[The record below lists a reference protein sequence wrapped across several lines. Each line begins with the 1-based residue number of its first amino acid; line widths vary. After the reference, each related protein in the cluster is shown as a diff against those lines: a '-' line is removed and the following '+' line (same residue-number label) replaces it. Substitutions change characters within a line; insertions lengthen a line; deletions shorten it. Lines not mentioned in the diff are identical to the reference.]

1 MARILF
7 LLGAYYPAP
16 KANGICCERVIT
28 EMQDRGYHVDVIAF
42 SPDLSAPQVTCINGV
57 TVHHIRGSMDYRTM
71 RDAEIGV
78 LSGTRLTLRK
88 KLLRGKNI
96 LLAASWPSNS
106 KICTGE
112 YYRKAVELHEQNRY
126 DMIIGAVS
134 PISALEAAHMFKK
147 RYPHV
152 KMVAYF
158 LDAVSGGITPAAM
171 PKAMGRALGLRW
183 EQKVLRNA
191 DRVIIMQSHKNH
203 HETYSR
209 KYPYYGKIKALDI
222 PLLRRAPA
230 ANTKKQ
236 DGGIH
241 IAYVGTIQVA
251 IRNPVYF
258 LKIAKQLPDGV
269 VLDIYGYI
277 DHPEILKPYMDTQK
291 ILVHGAV
298 SYQEAMTIQQNADF
312 LLNIGNR
319 NDCLIPSKIFEYMSF
334 LKPIITTYSIP
345 NEPSIPYLKRYAPCL
360 MLEEDETLLEENV
373 KKTTEFI
380 REYTGRKADQEAV
393 LREFSGNLPTS
404 FADEIDRIFL
414 EA

>member
-1 MARILF
+1 MKNVLF
-7 LLGAYYPAP
+7 MLGAYYPAP
-16 KANGICCERVIT
+16 KANGICCERVIS

-42 SPDLSAPQVTCINGV
+42 SPDLSGPQVTCINGV
-57 TVHHIRGSMDYRTM
+57 TVYHIRGTMDYRTM
-71 RDAEIGV
+71 RDAETGA

-96 LLAASWPSNS
+96 LLAASWPSS
-106 KICTGE
+106 SRICTRA

-134 PISALEAAHMFKK
+134 PISAVEAAHMFRK

-183 EQKVLRNA
+183 EQRVLRNA
-191 DRVIIMQSHKNH
+191 DSVIIMQSHKAH

-277 DHPEILKPYMDTQK
+277 DHPEILKPYMDSSK

-298 SYQEAMTIQQNADF
+298 SYEEAVTIQQNADF
-312 LLNIGNR
+312 PQNQGQDVPLPPCPNR
-319 NDCLIPSKIFEYMSF
+319 
-334 LKPIITTYSIP
+334 
-345 NEPSIPYLKRYAPCL
+345 
-360 MLEEDETLLEENV
+360 
-373 KKTTEFI
+373 
-380 REYTGRKADQEAV
+380 
-393 LREFSGNLPTS
+393 
-404 FADEIDRIFL
+404 
-414 EA
+414 